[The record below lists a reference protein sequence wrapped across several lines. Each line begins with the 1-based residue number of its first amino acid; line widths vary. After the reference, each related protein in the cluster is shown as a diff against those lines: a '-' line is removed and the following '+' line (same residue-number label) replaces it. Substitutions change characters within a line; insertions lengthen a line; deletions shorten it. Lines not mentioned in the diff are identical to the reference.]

1 MSLWQELGFEVIPF
15 SDYETSR
22 IYFNNEIDTY
32 YFACKIK
39 NCVFKENHKA
49 VGIIAIPSEKCPD
62 IYIKFYSD
70 LIKAYDEIDVLI
82 DLNSLQNR
90 DVLEFE
96 EDSLKIHDF
105 EYFSCLEDLFDL
117 IRAGRIN

>member
-22 IYFNNEIDTY
+22 IYFNNEIDAY
-32 YFACKIK
+32 YFVCKIK

-70 LIKAYDEIDVLI
+70 LNKAYDEIDVLI

-96 EDSLKIHDF
+96 KDSLNI
-105 EYFSCLEDLFDL
+105 
-117 IRAGRIN
+117 